1 MNKKGSML
9 NLTDVVKTI
18 KSIPWFLE
26 LKPESIQRLT
36 SIAEIMTYQTDEI
49 IFREG
54 EKHDYFYIVLEGK
67 VNVSCYVP
75 GYGSTPFFTAESLD
89 VLGSSSLTP
98 VIRQK
103 TGTALVIK
111 PTTLLAFK
119 AKSLMA
125 LCESDHDLG
134 FIIMRRLAN
143 IVASRMMTNRLHLLE
158 LISNH
163 QRQS

>member
-1 MNKKGSML
+1 ML
-9 NLTDVVKTI
+9 NLTDISNTI

-26 LKPESIQRLT
+26 LKPGSIQRLS

-49 IFREG
+49 IFSEG
-54 EKHDYFYIVLEGK
+54 EKHDYFYILLEGK
-67 VNVSCYVP
+67 VSVSGYVP
-75 GYGSTPFFTAESLD
+75 GHGSMPIFTAESLD

-98 VIRQK
+98 VIRQQ

-111 PTTLLAFK
+111 PTTVLAFK
-119 AKSLMA
+119 SKSLMA

-143 IVASRMMTNRLHLLE
+143 IVASRMLTHRLHLLE
-158 LISNH
+158 LITDQQHKS
-163 QRQS
+163 Q